1 MMLQTVPES
10 SNKLAFVLR
19 RRFEFGCTLLLAA
32 VLPWALSRWLITDTT
47 FDAAVFHNTLI
58 ANVLAICLALWIR
71 ISVSTYPGIRA
82 GQIVLPAVFVAHSAI
97 LILLVLARI
106 PYHRPSLGLGVAI
119 HLVIAFAIY
128 FFVSRRFRPRIAIVP
143 VGNTDQLRQI
153 DRVDWRMLH
162 VPDLAR
168 SRDCHAIVADFDDL
182 PDEWEAFLADAA
194 LEGRMVYQIQQLLE
208 SLTGRVQV
216 RHLSENSF
224 GSLVPARA
232 YSAIKHLGDWLLAV
246 VMLPVLIP
254 VLGVTALAILLVDG
268 GPVLFRQRRTG
279 RQGRQF
285 WVVKF
290 RTMRNGG
297 EIAGEIEDHR
307 LAAMTDAGDE
317 RITKLGGFLRR
328 SRIDELP
335 QVWNILTGEMSWIG
349 PRPEAEVLSAWYT
362 GDIPFYRYRHVV
374 RPGISGWAQVN
385 QGHVAEVDDIHLKL
399 QYDFFYIKYFSPWLD
414 VLIVFRTIRTM
425 LTGFGSK

>member
-1 MMLQTVPES
+1 MMFQNVPES
-10 SNKLAFVLR
+10 SSKLAFVLR

-32 VLPWALSRWLITDTT
+32 ILPWALSRWLITDTT
-47 FDAAVFHNTLI
+47 FDAAVFHNSLI

-106 PYHRPSLGLGVAI
+106 PYHRPSLALGFAI
-119 HLVIAFAIY
+119 HLMIAFAIY
-128 FFVSRRFRPRIAIVP
+128 FFVSRRLRPRIAIVP
-143 VGNTDQLRQI
+143 VGDTEQLRQI
-153 DRVDWRMLH
+153 DRVDWRMLRAPELH
-162 VPDLAR
+162 RVR
-168 SRDCHAIVADFDDL
+168 ECHAIVADFDNL

-194 LEGRMVYQIQQLLE
+194 LEGRMVYQVQQLLE

-246 VMLPVLIP
+246 AVLPLLIP
-254 VLGVTALAILLVDG
+254 VFGLTALAILVSDG
-268 GPVLFRQRRTG
+268 RPILFRQRRTG
-279 RQGRQF
+279 RRGEQF
-285 WVVKF
+285 WVMKF
-290 RTMRNGG
+290 RTMQV
-297 EIAGEIEDHR
+297 AGEVEDDR
-307 LAAMTDAGDE
+307 RAAMTGDGDV
-317 RITKLGGFLRR
+317 RITRLGAFLRR

-335 QVWNILTGEMSWIG
+335 QVWNILKGEMSWIG

-414 VLIVFRTIRTM
+414 ILIVFRTLRTM
-425 LTGFGSK
+425 MTGFG

>member
-1 MMLQTVPES
+1 MLRSVP
-10 SNKLAFVLR
+10 NKSTNRLAFVLR
-19 RRFEFGCTLLLAA
+19 RRFEFGLTLLMAA
-32 VLPWALSRWLITDTT
+32 LVPWAAMRWWITDTT
-47 FDAAVFHNTLI
+47 FDAAVFHNSLI
-58 ANVLAICLALWIR
+58 ANVMAICLALWIR

-82 GQIVLPAVFVAHSAI
+82 GQIVLPAVFVAHSTM

-106 PYHRPSLGLGVAI
+106 PYHRPSLALGFAI

-143 VGNTDQLRQI
+143 VGNTEQLRQI
-153 DRVDWRMLH
+153 DRVDWRMLAAPELH
-162 VPDLAR
+162 GVR
-168 SRDCHAIVADFDDL
+168 ECHAIVADFSDL

-194 LEGRMVYQIQQLLE
+194 LEGRMVYQVQQLLE

-246 VMLPVLIP
+246 AVLPVLLP

-268 GPVLFRQRRTG
+268 RPILFQQRRTG
-279 RQGRQF
+279 RQGHQF
-285 WVVKF
+285 WMTKF
-290 RTMRNGG
+290 RTMKVTG
-297 EIAGEIEDHR
+297 EVEDQR
-307 LAAMTDAGDE
+307 RAAMTGDGDV

-335 QVWNILTGEMSWIG
+335 QVWNILKGEMSWIG

-362 GDIPFYRYRHVV
+362 GDVPFYRYRHVV

-414 VLIVFRTIRTM
+414 ILIVFRTIRTM
-425 LTGFGSK
+425 LTGYGSK